1 MEKELIRVMRL
12 LDIIQN
18 DIEEINKVLRRTD
31 RALTGLIKE
40 TNIGIPTREFGHCSD
55 GAISKECQR
64 LHHPCLGNE
73 DYADEDR

>member
-1 MEKELIRVMRL
+1 MVGQNKPMPYPESKEGET
-12 LDIIQN
+12 
-18 DIEEINKVLRRTD
+18 IEYHLMNATKAI
-31 RALTGLIKE
+31 
-40 TNIGIPTREFGHCSD
+40 IGIPTREFGHCSD